1 MRARKERETIYRALV
16 SETQAA
22 FSLNPY
28 ESILAKVLRAA
39 RLLGSKFEPAR
50 RALRQ
55 SELREREAREADR
68 LDRLRNPHDYRG
80 R

>member
-1 MRARKERETIYRALV
+1 MKT
-16 SETQAA
+16 
-22 FSLNPY
+22 F
-28 ESILAKVLRAA
+28 LAKVLRAA
-39 RLLGSKFEPAR
+39 RLFGSKFEPAR

-55 SELREREAREADR
+55 SERREREAREADR